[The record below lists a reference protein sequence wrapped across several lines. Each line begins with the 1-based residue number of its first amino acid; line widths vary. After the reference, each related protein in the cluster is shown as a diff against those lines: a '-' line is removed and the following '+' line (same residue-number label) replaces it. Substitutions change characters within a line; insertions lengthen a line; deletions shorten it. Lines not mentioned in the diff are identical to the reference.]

1 METELKE
8 SRYFSPSVSSC
19 FRKDWLKKRMISLS
33 ELDEMGWKEGLKSS
47 SDCTGIFSFSSR
59 WRSSFRIFHR
69 YLEVSGKRGKAQ
81 DWVEK
86 CVDDLGDAEDGEF
99 ERGEEDDQSAVEQTA
114 DKECFA
120 LDVDL
125 DVRVKRQLGEHVE
138 GFRGEND
145 EGGCGVDEN
154 GLDERRGEG
163 VPICRVGCLDLGEP
177 ESR

>member
-1 METELKE
+1 MTSEMQKT
-8 SRYFSPSVSSC
+8 V
-19 FRKDWLKKRMISLS
+19 SLS
-33 ELDEMGWKEGLKSS
+33 E
-47 SDCTGIFSFSSR
+47 
-59 WRSSFRIFHR
+59 
-69 YLEVSGKRGKAQ
+69 GKRMT
-81 DWVEK
+81 
-86 CVDDLGDAEDGEF
+86 
-99 ERGEEDDQSAVEQTA
+99 RAVEQTA

-163 VPICRVGCLDLGEP
+163 VPICRVGCLDLGEL